1 MAEIRFIGCTVTKPR
16 LEVQDVSRSL
26 VYAELRRRL
35 RRPPMRGRP
44 VLTTSTTGVHAS
56 QESSESERMGTRLA
70 VALVLMGGVAVG
82 TTELY
87 AQQALP
93 PPVVMAPVSYAD
105 HCASCHEPP
114 EAPRAPTREALQQR
128 SPEAIYEALT
138 TGAMAAQG
146 DALGDPQKQALAI
159 FLSGRPFGDVAS
171 GHASAMPNRCEPI
184 PLDDPLR
191 GRAWNG
197 WGADLGNSRFQSD
210 PGISADEVPRL
221 SLKWAFA
228 FPNALSAYGQP
239 ATVGGRV
246 YAGSD
251 GGFVYSL
258 DAETGCVYWSF
269 EAMAGVRTAISLG
282 PVSGGASGQFAV
294 YFGDIHANVYAVDA
308 ATGELLWTQVADT
321 HRFARI
327 TGAPALYDGRL
338 FVPVSSLE
346 EAAGP
351 QPTYECCTFRGSV
364 VAYDASTGEQLWKSY
379 MIPVEPEPTRTT
391 SVGTQLYGPSG
402 AAVWSAPTID
412 VERHVL
418 YVATGDAYSGPA
430 EGHSD
435 AVIAFDLDTGL
446 RAWASQ
452 LLEGDVWIVG
462 CSDAP
467 GASNP
472 ENCPEDLGPDYDFGS
487 NPILRTLADGRD
499 ILTVGQKSGIAWGL
513 DPDRQGRVLWQLRVG
528 KGSAQGGVQFGPA
541 ADYDSAYFAT
551 ADAFAGR
558 DAGGLTAVRLATGE
572 QRWSTRPPCPEDGP
586 CTPAQPAAVSVIPG
600 AVFSGTLDGVMRAY
614 STDDGRII
622 WEYDSAREY
631 TTVNEV
637 PARGGGLNGPG
648 PTIVDGMLFMN
659 SGYSAIGGNAP
670 GNVLLAFGVD

>member
-1 MAEIRFIGCTVTKPR
+1 MRTSAIVVLAFSGCFVP
-16 LEVQDVSRSL
+16 
-26 VYAELRRRL
+26 
-35 RRPPMRGRP
+35 G
-44 VLTTSTTGVHAS
+44 
-56 QESSESERMGTRLA
+56 SSA
-70 VALVLMGGVAVG
+70 VA
-82 TTELY
+82 
-87 AQQALP
+87 AQPSGFP
-93 PPVVMAPVSYAD
+93 PPVVMALVSYAD

-114 EAPRAPTREALQQR
+114 EAPRAPTREGAA
-128 SPEAIYEALT
+128 PALT
-138 TGAMAAQG
+138 RSDLCGTDDRGDGGSGRRAWRPAETGAGHLSVRTSVWRRSVGTCVG
-146 DALGDPQKQALAI
+146 DAESVRADAA
-159 FLSGRPFGDVAS
+159 GRPASRSRLERMGCGSRQLAVSTGSRLTADQVPSLTLKCAFG
-171 GHASAMPNRCEPI
+171 
-184 PLDDPLR
+184 
-191 GRAWNG
+191 
-197 WGADLGNSRFQSD
+197 
-210 PGISADEVPRL
+210 
-221 SLKWAFA
+221 

-239 ATVGGRV
+239 AIVGGRV

-269 EAMAGVRTAISLG
+269 QAQAGIRTAISLG
-282 PVSGGASGQFAV
+282 RMSGGESGQFAV

-308 ATGELLWTQVADT
+308 ATGKLLWRQTADT

-351 QPTYECCTFRGSV
+351 QPAYECCTFRGSV

-412 VERHVL
+412 AKRHVL

-435 AVIAFDLDTGL
+435 AVIAFDIDTGL
-446 RAWASQ
+446 RAWSLQ
-452 LLEGDVWIVG
+452 LTEGDVWIVG
-462 CSDAP
+462 CGADPGAP
-467 GASNP
+467 GRP
-472 ENCPEDLGPDYDFGS
+472 ENCPDDLGPDFDFGS

-499 ILTVGQKSGIAWGL
+499 ILTVGQKSGIAWAL

-528 KGSAQGGVQFGPA
+528 KGSEQGGVQFGPA
-541 ADYDSAYFAT
+541 ADNDSAYFAT

-572 QRWSTRPPCPEDGP
+572 QRWSTQPPCPEDGRY
-586 CTPAQPAAVSVIPG
+586 TPAQPTAVSVIPG

-631 TTVNEV
+631 TTVNAI
-637 PARGGGLNGPG
+637 PAKGGGLNGPG

>member
-1 MAEIRFIGCTVTKPR
+1 MRTITVI
-16 LEVQDVSRSL
+16 
-26 VYAELRRRL
+26 
-35 RRPPMRGRP
+35 
-44 VLTTSTTGVHAS
+44 
-56 QESSESERMGTRLA
+56 
-70 VALVLMGGVAVG
+70 GVAFSGCFVLG
-82 TTELY
+82 ATEVA
-87 AQQALP
+87 AQPSGFP
-93 PPVVMAPVSYAD
+93 PPVVMAPVSYAQ

-114 EAPRAPTREALQQR
+114 EASRAPTREALQQR
-128 SPEAIYEALT
+128 SPEAIYAALT

-146 DALGDPQKQALAI
+146 DALGDSQKQALAI

-171 GHASAMPNRCEPI
+171 GQASAMPNQCEPT
-184 PLDDPLR
+184 PLGDPLR
-191 GRAWNG
+191 GRGWNG
-197 WGADLGNSRFQSD
+197 WGADLGNSRFQPD
-210 PGISADEVPRL
+210 AGISADQVPRL
-221 SLKWAFA
+221 SLKWAFG
-228 FPNALSAYGQP
+228 FPNAFSAYGQP
-239 ATVGGRV
+239 AIVGGRV

-258 DAETGCVYWSF
+258 DAETGCVYWSHQ
-269 EAMAGVRTAISLG
+269 AQAGIRTAISLG
-282 PVSGGASGQFAV
+282 PVSGGESGQFAV

-308 ATGELLWTQVADT
+308 ATGELLWTQTADT

-327 TGAPALYDGRL
+327 TGAPALHDGRL

-351 QPTYECCTFRGSV
+351 QPAYECCTFRGSV
-364 VAYDASTGEQLWKSY
+364 VAYDATTGEEIWKSY

-402 AAVWSAPTID
+402 AAVWSAPTND
-412 VERHVL
+412 VKRNVL
-418 YVATGDAYSGPA
+418 YVATGDAYTGPA

-435 AVIAFDLDTGL
+435 AVVAFDLDTGL
-446 RAWASQ
+446 RAWSSQ
-452 LLEGDVWIVG
+452 LLEGDIWIVG
-462 CSDAP
+462 CGADTDSP
-467 GASNP
+467 GRP
-472 ENCPEDLGPDYDFGS
+472 ENCPDDIGPDYDFGS
-487 NPILRTLADGRD
+487 SPILRTLADGRD

-513 DPDRQGRVLWQLRVG
+513 DPDRQGGVLWQLRVG
-528 KGSAQGGVQFGPA
+528 KGSEQGGVQFGPA
-541 ADYDSAYFAT
+541 ADNDSAYFAT

-572 QRWSTRPPCPEDGP
+572 QRWSTPPPCPEEGR
-586 CTPAQPAAVSVIPG
+586 CSPAQPAAVSVIPG

-614 STDDGRII
+614 STEDGRII
-622 WEYDSAREY
+622 WEYDSARDY

-637 PARGGGLNGPG
+637 PAKGGGLNGPG